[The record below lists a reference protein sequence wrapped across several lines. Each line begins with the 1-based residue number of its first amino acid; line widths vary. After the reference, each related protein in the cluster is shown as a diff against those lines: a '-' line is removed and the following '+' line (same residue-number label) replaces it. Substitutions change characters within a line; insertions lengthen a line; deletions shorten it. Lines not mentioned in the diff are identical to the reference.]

1 MAPLETRIQKR
12 LHVSLYALLFLT
24 VLLGLSVILGGCSDR
39 CETTRHYVY
48 MEPVYTPLEVIRSS
62 VEIEA
67 PQPINTVGRLYFKDN
82 YLFINEPGEG
92 IHIIDD
98 KDPGSPVNVKFI
110 SIPGNYDLAINNNVL
125 YADSYVDLI
134 SFDISNLNNITII
147 DRAENVFNAY
157 NSLGFFPNGSQG
169 VVTDWVEKQQ
179 NFETADCDVAL
190 QTWGG
195 FWLGGGIGLAVEA
208 FASFDSKAAI
218 APGTGSGSGLGG
230 SLARMTINGDQLFL
244 LNGAYVK
251 TMNIRNASQPVMED
265 SLLVS
270 WDIETIFP
278 YEDKLFIGARSGM
291 HILDAA
297 TPGKLSLISTYSH
310 LFSCD
315 PVVVNDDYA
324 YVTLRSG
331 NPTCDGFENQLEI
344 LDISNLAS
352 PQLIET
358 YDMTNPHGLGI
369 DGNLLFVCDGNAG
382 LKMFDVTDKH
392 DLTNNLLAQHPFI
405 NALDVIPF
413 NNVLMLI
420 GEDGILQYD
429 YSDNKNLKRLSHI
442 TVQHED

>member
-24 VLLGLSVILGGCSDR
+24 VLLVLSVMLEGCTDK
-39 CETTRHYVY
+39 CEATRHYVY
-48 MEPVYTPLEVIRSS
+48 MEPVYTPLEVVRNS
-62 VEIEA
+62 VEVEA

-98 KDPGSPVNVKFI
+98 KDPGNPVNIKFI

-125 YADSYVDLI
+125 YADSYVDLV
-134 SFDISNLNNITII
+134 SFDISNLDNINII
-147 DRAENVFNAY
+147 DRAENVFGAY
-157 NSLGFFPNGSQG
+157 NSLGFFPNGTQG

-179 NFETADCDVAL
+179 NFETAECDVAL
-190 QTWGG
+190 QPWGG
-195 FWLGGGIGLAVEA
+195 VWLAEGIGLSAQA
-208 FASFDSKAAI
+208 YASFDSKAAI

-230 SLARMTINGDQLFL
+230 SLARMTVKDNQLFL
-244 LNGAYVK
+244 LDGSHVK
-251 TMNIRNASQPVMED
+251 TMNIQNASQPVLQD

-278 YEDKLFIGARSGM
+278 YEDKLFIGSRSGM
-291 HILDAA
+291 YILDAA
-297 TPGKLSLISTYSH
+297 TPGELSLISTYSH
-310 LFSCD
+310 VYSCD
-315 PVVVNDDYA
+315 PVVVEDDYA

-331 NPTCDGFENQLEI
+331 NPTCQGFENQLEI
-344 LDISNLAS
+344 LDISDPAK
-352 PQLIET
+352 PELIET

-369 DGNLLFVCDGNAG
+369 DQNLLFICDGSAG
-382 LKMFDVTDKH
+382 LKMYDVTDKH
-392 DLTNNLLAQHPFI
+392 DLTNNLVARHAFI

-420 GEDGILQYD
+420 GDDGIRQYD
-429 YSDNKNLKRLSHI
+429 YSDNKNLKHLSHI

>member
-24 VLLGLSVILGGCSDR
+24 VLLGLSVMLGGCSDR
-39 CETTRHYVY
+39 CETTRQYVY
-48 MEPVYTPLEVIRSS
+48 LEPVYTPLEVVRSS
-62 VEIEA
+62 VSVEA
-67 PQPINTVGRLYFKDN
+67 PKPINSVGRLYFKDN

-98 KDPGSPVNVKFI
+98 KDPGNPVNIKFV
-110 SIPGNYDLAINNNVL
+110 SIPGNYDLAINNDIL
-125 YADSYVDLI
+125 YADSYVDLL
-134 SFDISNLNNITII
+134 SFDISNLDNITLV
-147 DRAENVFNAY
+147 DRRENVFSAY
-157 NSLGFFPNGSQG
+157 NSLGFYPNSTLG
-169 VVTDWVEKQQ
+169 VVTDWIEKQQ
-179 NFETADCDVAL
+179 NFETAECDVAV
-190 QTWGG
+190 QPWGG
-195 FWLGGGIGLAVEA
+195 FWFEDGIGLPMLA

-230 SLARMTINGDQLFL
+230 SLARMTIKDDQLFL
-244 LNGAYVK
+244 LNGAHVK
-251 TMNIRNASQPVMED
+251 TMDIRSASQPVLKD
-265 SLLVS
+265 SLFVS

-278 YEDKLFIGARSGM
+278 YENKLFIGARSGM

-297 TPGKLSLISTYSH
+297 TPGKLSLISTYAH
-310 LFSCD
+310 VVSCD
-315 PVVVNDDYA
+315 PVVVDNDYA

-331 NPTCDGFENQLEI
+331 NPVCDGFENQLEI
-344 LDISNLAS
+344 LDISNPAN

-392 DLTNNLLAQHPFI
+392 DLTNNLLAQHHFI

-420 GEDGILQYD
+420 GEDGIVQYD
-429 YSDNKNLKRLSHI
+429 YSDNKKLKHLSHI
-442 TVQHED
+442 TVSHED